1 VDTASHSASPQAVH
15 TGRAPRRSW
24 ADRFMSRPFHVCGLR
39 FADYA
44 PAIRL
49 GLQRFRDDTLFDDVR
64 CRLADEWD
72 SVRGCSRLTW
82 LEAQHAAHAAWERAA
97 SRCR

>member
-1 VDTASHSASPQAVH
+1 MDNDMAPQALVR
-15 TGRAPRRSW
+15 RAPRMPW
-24 ADRFMSRPFHVCGLR
+24 AERFMSRPFHICGLR

-49 GLQRFRDDTLFDDVR
+49 GLQRFRDDTLFDDVS
-64 CRLADEWD
+64 CRLSNEWEH
-72 SVRGCSRLTW
+72 VRGRSRLTW
-82 LEAQHAAHAAWERAA
+82 VEAQHAARAAWERAA

>member
-1 VDTASHSASPQAVH
+1 LDIAPHIASQPAV
-15 TGRAPRRSW
+15 RAARAARRSW

-64 CRLADEWD
+64 SRLADEWD
-72 SVRGCSRLTW
+72 AVRGCSRLTW
-82 LEAQHAAHAAWERAA
+82 LEAQHAAHAAWERAV

>member
-1 VDTASHSASPQAVH
+1 MDTPSQQMVRA
-15 TGRAPRRSW
+15 GGAPRRSW

-72 SVRGCSRLTW
+72 GVRGHSRLTW
-82 LEAQHAAHAAWERAA
+82 VEAQHAAHAAWERAA

>member
-1 VDTASHSASPQAVH
+1 MDSNLAPHPRAR
-15 TGRAPRRSW
+15 RAPRMPW
-24 ADRFMSRPFHVCGLR
+24 AERFMSRPFHICGLG

-49 GLQRFRDDTLFDDVR
+49 GLQRYREDTLFDDVS
-64 CRLADEWD
+64 CRLSDEWEN
-72 SVRGCSRLTW
+72 VRGRSRLTW
-82 LEAQHAAHAAWERAA
+82 VEAQHAARAAWERAA